1 MGAEVLIRGKVGP
14 AIVGAFRCSSLYR
27 ALSAKHAEL
36 VLWGA
41 LNPPQDGHSYCTVT
55 SELNGVVR
63 ELAIIR
69 FTDQLEEQ
77 IDGKFGEKV
86 WAAVDADCG

>member
-27 ALSAKHAEL
+27 ALSARHAEL
-36 VLWGA
+36 ILWGV

-55 SELNGVVR
+55 SELNGVVH
-63 ELAIIR
+63 ELAVIR
-69 FTDQLEEQ
+69 FTDRLEEQ
-77 IDGKFGEKV
+77 IKGKFSEKV